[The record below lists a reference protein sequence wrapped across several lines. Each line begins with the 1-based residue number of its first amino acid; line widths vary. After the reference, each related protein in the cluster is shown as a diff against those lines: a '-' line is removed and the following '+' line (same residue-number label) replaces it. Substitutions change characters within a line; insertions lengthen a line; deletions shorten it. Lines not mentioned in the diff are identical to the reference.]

1 MLLATSLI
9 LRLSGRSN
17 WDTRMG
23 FFLHLHLNYILTKC
37 PAKFSRKT
45 ILLSTLRTIDTEAR
59 THLSLPDYEYACCFR
74 HWTHIEMEKKSGRA
88 SLNLKVHSLGWGNA
102 NPAARKWQTG
112 EIAQQVKVCVPK
124 PTNPCLTPVTHM
136 VEEES
141 QLLKIIL

>member
-1 MLLATSLI
+1 
-9 LRLSGRSN
+9 
-17 WDTRMG
+17 
-23 FFLHLHLNYILTKC
+23 
-37 PAKFSRKT
+37 
-45 ILLSTLRTIDTEAR
+45 
-59 THLSLPDYEYACCFR
+59 
-74 HWTHIEMEKKSGRA
+74 MEKKSGRA

-124 PTNPCLTPVTHM
+124 PTNPCLTPVTHV